1 MTSAND
7 DEWSKDIAI
16 LIADSLAD
24 AGMIS
29 REQMPRATEIIA
41 EEIWVTLIGKD
52 YPPGSLPVEPNIG
65 VKKLWPWSKN

>member
-16 LIADSLAD
+16 LIADSLVD

-41 EEIWVTLIGKD
+41 EELWTRLLVKD
-52 YPPGSLPVEPNIG
+52 YPPSSLPSEPHIAG
-65 VKKLWPWSKN
+65 KRSWPWSKS